1 MTEKKTR
8 QRVTQE
14 QVHIAYDTAKFI
26 YNNPAHKTKR
36 QGASELHERYKINK
50 GTANDFIRGFHHLLA
65 GSVFKRALSEYAM
78 RHFLTGIQHD
88 YGLAGLQ
95 QALSALKKHIDY
107 REEGDSTTGRKPV
120 SQGAMR
126 RVFDDYSKL
135 TRPAQ
140 R

>member
-1 MTEKKTR
+1 MTEKKAR

-26 YNNPAHKTKR
+26 HDNPAQKTKQ

-50 GTANDFIRGFHHLLA
+50 GTANDFIRGFHHLMA

-78 RHFLTGIQHD
+78 RHFLTGIQQD
-88 YGLAGLQ
+88 YGLSRLQ

-107 REEGDSTTGRKPV
+107 REEGDLDTGRKPV
-120 SQGAMR
+120 PQGAMR
-126 RVFDDYSKL
+126 RVYDDYSKP
-135 TRPAQ
+135 TRPTQ